1 MQPWMFVIGVVL
13 CWGVYGPALHA
24 GQAEL
29 GSGLRVL
36 LCVGFAYFLVA
47 VLVPIIFMSAKPE
60 PGAFTMKGVKFAI
73 LGGALG
79 AIGATCI
86 IFAFKTGG
94 TPLWV
99 MPLVFGGAP
108 VINAITSMI
117 LHPPKT
123 MPSPIF
129 WAGLAMAA
137 CGAFIVMKFK
147 PI

>member
-1 MQPWMFVIGVVL
+1 MQAWVFVLGVIF
-13 CWGVYGPALHA
+13 CWGVYGPALHM
-24 GQAEL
+24 GQSEL

-36 LCVGFAYFLVA
+36 LCVGATYFLVA
-47 VLVPIIFMSAKPE
+47 VLVPLIIMSVKPE
-60 PGAFTMKGVKFAI
+60 PGAFTMKGVAFAT
-73 LGGALG
+73 LGGVLG
-79 AIGATCI
+79 AAGATCI
-86 IFAFKTGG
+86 IFAFKSGG
-94 TPLWV
+94 SPLWV

-117 LHPPKT
+117 QHPPKT